1 MFELWYYEKLDLLRR
16 LSKVQSWF
24 WSVWWLKILKFSVRV
39 KIWREKKT
47 CVKNNY
53 LCNLSRYPKL
63 FSFSRKTISRNFLSK
78 MACESTSNLIW
89 NCLLICLKMRWNMI
103 HLQADIMF
111 VVVIWSLMI
120 MFQVHV
126 ITLKRPIFSLN
137 LSQLWMTHILIVLRN
152 TISEKI
158 TPLFWNWSQV
168 RSNLSK

>member
-1 MFELWYYEKLDLLRR
+1 MSRSEEKKKLA
-16 LSKVQSWF
+16 SKVF
-24 WSVWWLKILKFSVRV
+24 I
-39 KIWREKKT
+39 
-47 CVKNNY
+47 CVI
-53 LCNLSRYPKL
+53 YPGIQNHV
-63 FSFSRKTISRNFLSK
+63 SFSRKTISRNFLSK
-78 MACESTSNLIW
+78 MPCESTSNLIW

-103 HLQADIMF
+103 HLQADVMF

>member
-1 MFELWYYEKLDLLRR
+1 MSGSEG
-16 LSKVQSWF
+16 
-24 WSVWWLKILKFSVRV
+24 
-39 KIWREKKT
+39 KKT
-47 CVKNNY
+47 CIKSINLCIYQSVSKNI
-53 LCNLSRYPKL
+53 SRSYK
-63 FSFSRKTISRNFLSK
+63 KTISRNFLSK
-78 MACESTSNLIW
+78 MACESTSSLIW

>member
-1 MFELWYYEKLDLLRR
+1 MFELWYYEKLDLLRH
-16 LSKVQSWF
+16 LSKVQSWL

-39 KIWREKKT
+39 KIWRKKKLASK
-47 CVKNNY
+47 VFIFVIYPGIQNY
-53 LCNLSRYPKL
+53 V
-63 FSFSRKTISRNFLSK
+63 SFSRKTIPRNFLSK
-78 MACESTSNLIW
+78 MACESASNLIW
-89 NCLLICLKMRWNMI
+89 SCLLICLKMRWNMI

-168 RSNLSK
+168 RSNLSM